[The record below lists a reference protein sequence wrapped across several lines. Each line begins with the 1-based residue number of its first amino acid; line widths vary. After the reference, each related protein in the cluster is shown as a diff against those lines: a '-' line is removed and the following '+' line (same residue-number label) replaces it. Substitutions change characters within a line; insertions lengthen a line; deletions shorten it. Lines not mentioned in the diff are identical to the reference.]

1 MNPLK
6 YRSVFLSDLHLGTR
20 WCRAGNLSGF
30 ISSVECENLYLVGD
44 IIEGWNMGPRGAWPA
59 SHSTVLRS
67 IVSLAGKT
75 SVTYIPGNHDEF
87 MNRFD
92 GQSLGGVRIRSEAVH
107 TGADGR
113 RYLVVHGHQ
122 FDVVMLY
129 SRWLAWA
136 GDRAYCFAQHL
147 NAGVNFFRSLAGRD
161 YWSLSSFLKDRVK
174 SAVKFFSRYESRIAR
189 SVREMDASGII
200 CGQIHSP
207 AVRVF
212 KGVKYFNCGDWVDHC
227 SALVEHLDGVMEIVR
242 WFDRKGESPAP
253 RPAERVLGVPAAD

>member
-161 YWSLSSFLKDRVK
+161 YWSLSSFLKNRVK
-174 SAVKFFSRYESRIAR
+174 RAVKYISRYESRIAR
-189 SVREMDASGII
+189 SVRDVGAEGII
-200 CGQIHSP
+200 CGHIHNP
-207 AVRVF
+207 AARAFRGVR
-212 KGVKYFNCGDWVDHC
+212 YFNCGDWVDHC
-227 SALVEHLDGVMEIVR
+227 SALVEHIDGVMEIVR
-242 WFDRKGESPAP
+242 WFDRKDESPAP
-253 RPAERVLGVPAAD
+253 RPAEARLRASAAD

>member
-189 SVREMDASGII
+189 SVREMTLGII
-200 CGQIHSP
+200 CSKTSTQK
-207 AVRVF
+207 RV
-212 KGVKYFNCGDWVDHC
+212 
-227 SALVEHLDGVMEIVR
+227 E
-242 WFDRKGESPAP
+242 
-253 RPAERVLGVPAAD
+253 